1 MRWELTHLRGT
12 CVYPGYAVGRVR
24 SLGQP
29 PGERDILVAPILEP
43 GDIPE
48 IFDCRAA
55 VIEQGG
61 ITSHAAIVARELG
74 VPTLTGVIGAASVL
88 SPGEWIFVDTELGR
102 VLRIGLSEDCLF
114 CDPEQTP
121 TVWTGDRL
129 RVIEDMFPVVRSHLL
144 VIPRRH
150 VTDLAELDGRD
161 WSELGTVF
169 TEFRTGLISGA
180 GVDGVDG
187 VNLAM
192 NVGSAAG
199 QTVPHLHW
207 HLLPR
212 RAGDDPNPH
221 GGVRRLLAA
230 PFRPYPD
237 PRQFG

>member
-1 MRWELTHLRGT
+1 MRWELTQLRGT

-29 PGERDILVAPILEP
+29 TGEQDILVAPILEP

-48 IFDCRAA
+48 IFDCKAA

-61 ITSHAAIVARELG
+61 VTSHAAIVARELG
-74 VPTLTGVIGAASVL
+74 LPTLTGVVGAASVL
-88 SPGEWIFVDTELGR
+88 SPGEWVFVDTELGR
-102 VLRIGLSEDCLF
+102 VLRASLSEDCPF

-121 TVWTGDRL
+121 AVWAGDRL

-144 VIPRRH
+144 VIPSRH
-150 VTDLAELDGRD
+150 VTDPAELDGED

-169 TEFRTGLISGA
+169 TSFHTRLISGA
-180 GVDGVDG
+180 GVDG

-192 NVGSAAG
+192 NVGPAAG
-199 QTVPHLHW
+199 QTLPHLHW

-212 RAGDDPNPH
+212 RAGDDPNPR
-221 GGVRRLLAA
+221 GGVRRLLAT

-237 PRQFG
+237 PRQPR